1 MNASQATS
9 TYQTANLESQVAA
22 ASANTLITMLL
33 DGALMRIAR
42 AKGHVER
49 GEKQFQGEVIG
60 KIIDIVASLDSYLDH
75 EKGGEVSANLEA
87 LYDYVVRQLFQANLK
102 SDVKLLEECEL
113 LLHEVR
119 AGWTEM
125 DKRLRDA

>member
-22 ASANTLITMLL
+22 ASANTLITLLL
-33 DGALMRIAR
+33 DGALVRIAR

-60 KIIDIVASLDSYLDH
+60 KVIDIVASLDSYLDH
-75 EKGGEVSANLEA
+75 EKGGEVSKNLES
-87 LYDYVVRQLFQANLK
+87 LYDYIVRQLFQANLK
-102 SDVKLLEECEL
+102 SDIGPLEESERL
-113 LLHEVR
+113 LGEIR
-119 AGWTEM
+119 AGWSEM
-125 DKRLRDA
+125 DKQQRDA